1 MVAIFEDAAIYGN
14 WLIDGALWDR
24 HFNRNDLAF
33 ASARTAGLPDAASEA
48 EQASLLE
55 RSRTAVNGVVDR
67 YPTVKVENQAEFR
80 QTQQSQLTAV
90 IRVIQVLIGLSFVIA
105 LIGIIN
111 TLSLSVFERIHEIG
125 LLRSVGMTRK
135 QLRRSIYWEALIVAV
150 FGGLLGVTVG
160 TVFGV
165 ATALALP
172 ESFVQVVAVPWLD
185 LVVFVVISAVAGLLA
200 AILPAVR
207 AGRMNILD
215 AIAHE

>member
-1 MVAIFEDAAIYGN
+1 
-14 WLIDGALWDR
+14 
-24 HFNRNDLAF
+24 
-33 ASARTAGLPDAASEA
+33 
-48 EQASLLE
+48 
-55 RSRTAVNGVVDR
+55 
-67 YPTVKVENQAEFR
+67 
-80 QTQQSQLTAV
+80 
-90 IRVIQVLIGLSFVIA
+90 
-105 LIGIIN
+105 

-150 FGGLLGVTVG
+150 FGGLLGVAVG

-200 AILPAVR
+200 AILPAIR